1 MEQAL
6 GDSREFDVVALQEPH
21 RNRTTM
27 SVYCN
32 ERYHRIFDEGR
43 VALFV
48 HKRHPV
54 TSWLQQVGRD
64 WCNVTFT
71 INDMDT
77 P

>member
-6 GDSREFDVVALQEPH
+6 GDSKEFDVVALQEPY

-32 ERYHRIFDEGR
+32 ERYYRIFDEGR
-43 VALFV
+43 AALFV

-54 TSWLQQVGRD
+54 TLWS
-64 WCNVTFT
+64 
-71 INDMDT
+71 
-77 P
+77 